1 MLRCYYC
8 YYCYPALFFATASLA
23 SSLGHYPADYF
34 QIHAPAD
41 HSDVVGDGTL
51 VVVGLRAP
59 TTRTISSAVP
69 CYAQSCN
76 HMAPNTDTLTTM
88 AFRCLSPAAAEVPH
102 FSEVIEFPLVPSV
115 VLTCRVDVFL
125 LSIDDDNNVVAP
137 SKDAVTRFVAAVH
150 VVDSDLFRQARAA
163 FIEAQASGHVVSRT
177 VRVVP
182 ASRCHTIQQHRVGP
196 TEKEKEKEV
205 PPRLFYM
212 FSFNREFRLLKLLLE
227 ELPPDVVDRF
237 VLIEANMT
245 HSGVLKP
252 LHFASLGRSSTF
264 RAFGVRGRIL
274 HVPILDMTQDMS
286 DVERERYQRDQGVR
300 LGLERLSARPNDMV
314 VITDV
319 DGIVRGD
326 VLRQIKQCENLLGR
340 RSSDENVVAGY
351 SFWLRHHVYNLNWQM
366 TSNSGMWGAQEG
378 PRLVRAS
385 TLMGQDLADRCT
397 TTPWHEDHNATAV
410 FRSPKLAA
418 PMLSFHVVFD
428 AGWHLSWFGHN
439 TTTIV
444 RKMADSMDQ
453 ELNIFKNVEL
463 VGLTVDYVLGMTAR
477 MIHRGDTFWGER
489 LQRVASPNVPRGIR
503 SSLAMHAALGSRGG
517 HENDGQLLSDLDY
530 WFARPTLAPPLSTAV
545 HHNATFVREQDQLWL
560 TRLLMSN
567 GGDSRHGNLCYVF
580 GNSNVCSEEKQLD
593 VRYRCGSAHYNK
605 SIDISCKR
613 YQLERAACENI
624 RGVLKETCHGVAS
637 GTEKKQSIYLNDDV
651 ETTVSIDGRP
661 YLFHASR
668 DRVEEAA
675 AIFCKQLNM
684 QRDDCTTLVDSV
696 L

>member
-8 YYCYPALFFATASLA
+8 YCYQAFLFATASLA

-34 QIHAPAD
+34 QIHAPPD
-41 HSDVVGDGTL
+41 HVDVVGDGTL
-51 VVVGLRAP
+51 VVVGLHAP
-59 TTRTISSAVP
+59 ATRTIGVAVP
-69 CYAQSCN
+69 CYVQSCN
-76 HMAPNTDTLTTM
+76 HMAPDTDMLTTM
-88 AFRCLSPAAAEVPH
+88 AFRCLSPTATEAPH

-125 LSIDDDNNVVAP
+125 LSLDGNNNDDEVVVP

-150 VVDSDLFRQARAA
+150 VVDSDVFRNAMAA
-163 FIEAQASGHVVSRT
+163 FIEAQASGQVVSRT

-182 ASRCHTIQQHRVGP
+182 ASQCHTKQDRADP
-196 TEKEKEKEV
+196 TEKEKEV

-212 FSFNREFRLLKLLLE
+212 FSFNREFRLLNLLLE

-245 HSGVLKP
+245 HSGAQKP

-286 DVERERYQRDQGVR
+286 DAERERYQRDQGVR

-385 TLMGQDLADRCT
+385 TLMGQDLTDRRAT
-397 TTPWHEDHNATAV
+397 TSWHEDHNATAV

-418 PMLSFHVVFD
+418 PMLSFHVIFD

-439 TTTIV
+439 ATTIM
-444 RKMADSMDQ
+444 RKMSDSMDQ

-489 LQRVASPNVPRGIR
+489 LQWIASPNVPRGIR
-503 SSLAMHAALGSRGG
+503 SSLAMHAMLGSRGG
-517 HENDGQLLSDLDY
+517 NDNDGQLLSDLDY
-530 WFARPTLAPPLSTAV
+530 WFARSTQAPLSTTV

-567 GGDSRHGNLCYVF
+567 GGNSRHGNLCYVF
-580 GNSNVCSEEKQLD
+580 GNSNVCSEQKQLN
-593 VRYRCGSAHYNK
+593 VQYRCGSAHYNN
-605 SIDISCKR
+605 SIGILCKQ
-613 YQLERAACENI
+613 YQLERAVCENI
-624 RGVLKETCHGVAS
+624 RIALEETCHGVAP
-637 GTEKKQSIYLNDDV
+637 GMEKKQSIYLNDDV

-661 YLFHASR
+661 YLFHAPR

-684 QRDDCTTLVDSV
+684 QREDCTTLVDSI

>member
-1 MLRCYYC
+1 
-8 YYCYPALFFATASLA
+8 
-23 SSLGHYPADYF
+23 
-34 QIHAPAD
+34 
-41 HSDVVGDGTL
+41 
-51 VVVGLRAP
+51 
-59 TTRTISSAVP
+59 
-69 CYAQSCN
+69 
-76 HMAPNTDTLTTM
+76 MAPNTDTLTTM

-115 VLTCRVDVFL
+115 VLTCRVDMFL
-125 LSIDDDNNVVAP
+125 LSLDDDNNDNNVVVP

-150 VVDSDLFRQARAA
+150 VVDSDLFQQARAA
-163 FIEAQASGHVVSRT
+163 FFGAQASGHVVSRT

-182 ASRCHTIQQHRVGP
+182 ASRCHTIHQHHHRA
-196 TEKEKEKEV
+196 EV

-245 HSGVLKP
+245 HSGVAKP
-252 LHFASLGRSSTF
+252 LHFAALGRSSTF
-264 RAFGVRGRIL
+264 RAFDVRGRIL

-286 DVERERYQRDQGVR
+286 DMERERYQRDQGVR

-340 RSSDENVVAGY
+340 RSSDENVVVAGY

-366 TSNSGMWGAQEG
+366 TSNSGMWGAKEG
-378 PRLVRAS
+378 PRLVRVS
-385 TLMGQDLADRCT
+385 TLMGQDLADRRAT
-397 TTPWHEDHNATAV
+397 TTTSWHEDHNATAV

-418 PMLSFHVVFD
+418 PTLSFHVVFD
-428 AGWHLSWFGHN
+428 AGWHLSWFGQN

-453 ELNIFKNVEL
+453 ELNIFKHVKL

-489 LQRVASPNVPRGIR
+489 LQWVASPNVPHGIR
-503 SSLAMHAALGSRGG
+503 ASLAVNVALGSRGG
-517 HENDGQLLSDLDY
+517 NENDGKLLSDLDY
-530 WFARPTLAPPLSTAV
+530 WFARPTLAPPLSTTTTV

-560 TRLLMSN
+560 TRLLMSS
-567 GGDSRHGNLCYVF
+567 GGDGRHGNLCYVF
-580 GNSNVCSEEKQLD
+580 GNSNVCSEQKQLD
-593 VRYRCGSAHYNK
+593 VRYHCGSEHYNK

-613 YQLERAACENI
+613 HQLERAACENI
-624 RGVLKETCHGVAS
+624 RGVLEETCHGVAP

-684 QRDDCTTLVDSV
+684 QREDCTTLVDSV